1 MKKLLQIFIIMFS
14 LTLYKAQVKENI
26 KIPKNP
32 KVGLS
37 LAGGG
42 AKGFAHV
49 GVLKVIDSLGV
60 KIDYISGTSMG
71 AIVGGLYAS
80 GYSAKEIEKIIKETD
95 FYEIL
100 ANEKDRKE
108 TSFFDKNNDK
118 YLLNI
123 PFEKGKFNVLP
134 KAISKGQ
141 KNLFLLKDLFNN
153 VSNVTDFSKLNIPFM
168 CVATNLENGK
178 VKIFEKGDL
187 VNSIMASSAYPS
199 LINPVKINDSL
210 YIDGAM
216 TVNFPSKPLK
226 EKGMDIV
233 IGVDL
238 TLPLAN
244 KDELNSAIKILDQV
258 IDFTIQNENK
268 TQYKNTDIIIHTN
281 LKGYSSTSYGDKEK
295 ILNLG
300 YEEAKKYIDILN
312 KLPKRDSLPKMMS
325 KPVYSNIYKVDS
337 LILVNSKI
345 FNESYVK
352 GKMNLKIPSLQ
363 TYAGINQMI
372 DKLYATN
379 NYKLINYD
387 LIQDKGKNI
396 LKLELEEDNARFLLK
411 FGLHYDE
418 VFKTGLL
425 INTTIKRFLFQNSIL
440 SLDAI
445 VGGNKPRYYF
455 NYFVDNGYFPG
466 FGIYSS
472 GMSLQLNDDNRNEIG
487 KWKWFRNE
495 IYLQSIWKDRYA
507 IGGGMS
513 HDYFESKIGTTRY
526 DNEKNFLNPYVFIK
540 SDTRNDK
547 DFASRGFYLNIEGKL
562 LDIFNKKIE
571 KQIFQT
577 KADIRMNFPISSH
590 VTYRLNLF
598 GGLTFG
604 KDVPYYYHF
613 YPGGIFEQNLGN
625 FVSFQGYQF
634 GNFSADNII
643 AAGNDFQ
650 FRIKKNYFI
659 TGHINLINTFDEHKL
674 NHVLKVRDVSGGIT
688 AGYKSPFGQIKLNYS
703 RALDKGKGIFSVI
716 LGHWF

>member
-1 MKKLLQIFIIMFS
+1 
-14 LTLYKAQVKENI
+14 
-26 KIPKNP
+26 
-32 KVGLS
+32 
-37 LAGGG
+37 
-42 AKGFAHV
+42 
-49 GVLKVIDSLGV
+49 
-60 KIDYISGTSMG
+60 
-71 AIVGGLYAS
+71 
-80 GYSAKEIEKIIKETD
+80 
-95 FYEIL
+95 
-100 ANEKDRKE
+100 
-108 TSFFDKNNDK
+108 
-118 YLLNI
+118 
-123 PFEKGKFNVLP
+123 
-134 KAISKGQ
+134 
-141 KNLFLLKDLFNN
+141 
-153 VSNVTDFSKLNIPFM
+153 
-168 CVATNLENGK
+168 
-178 VKIFEKGDL
+178 
-187 VNSIMASSAYPS
+187 MASSAYPS

-268 TQYKNTDIIIHTN
+268 TQYKNTDIIIHPN

-337 LILVNSKI
+337 LILVNSRI

-396 LKLELEEDNARFLLK
+396 LKLELEEDNARFMLK

-526 DNEKNFLNPYVFIK
+526 DNEKNFINPYVFIK

-547 DFASRGFYLNIEGKL
+547 DFSSRGFYLNIEGKL

-577 KADIRMNFPISSH
+577 KADIRMSFPISSRM
-590 VTYRLNLF
+590 TYRLNLF

-634 GNFSADNII
+634 GNFATDNLIV
-643 AAGNDFQ
+643 AGNDFQ

-659 TGHINLINTFDEHKL
+659 TGHVNFINTFDEHKI
-674 NHVLKVRDVSGGIT
+674 NHILKVGDVSGGIT

-703 RALDKGKGIFSVI
+703 KAVNKGKGIFSVI

>member
-1 MKKLLQIFIIMFS
+1 
-14 LTLYKAQVKENI
+14 
-26 KIPKNP
+26 
-32 KVGLS
+32 
-37 LAGGG
+37 
-42 AKGFAHV
+42 
-49 GVLKVIDSLGV
+49 
-60 KIDYISGTSMG
+60 
-71 AIVGGLYAS
+71 
-80 GYSAKEIEKIIKETD
+80 
-95 FYEIL
+95 
-100 ANEKDRKE
+100 
-108 TSFFDKNNDK
+108 
-118 YLLNI
+118 
-123 PFEKGKFNVLP
+123 
-134 KAISKGQ
+134 
-141 KNLFLLKDLFNN
+141 
-153 VSNVTDFSKLNIPFM
+153 
-168 CVATNLENGK
+168 
-178 VKIFEKGDL
+178 
-187 VNSIMASSAYPS
+187 
-199 LINPVKINDSL
+199 
-210 YIDGAM
+210 
-216 TVNFPSKPLK
+216 
-226 EKGMDIV
+226 MDIV

-238 TLPLAN
+238 SLPLAN

-268 TQYKNTDIIIHTN
+268 TQYKNTDIKIHPD
-281 LKGYSSTSYGDKEK
+281 LRGYTSTSYGDKEK

-300 YEEAKKYIDILN
+300 YVEAKKYIDILN
-312 KLPKRDSLPKMMS
+312 KLPKRDSLPRVMN
-325 KPVYSNIYKVDS
+325 KPVYANVYKVDS
-337 LILVNSKI
+337 LVLVNSRI

-387 LIQDKGKNI
+387 LVYHEGKNI
-396 LKLELEEDNARFLLK
+396 LKLELEEDDTRVFLK

-418 VFKTGLL
+418 IFKTGLL
-425 INTTIKRFLFQNSIL
+425 INTTIKRLLFQNSIL
-440 SLDAI
+440 SLDVI
-445 VGGNKPRYYF
+445 VGGNRPRYYF
-455 NYFVDNGYFPG
+455 NYFVDNGYLPG
-466 FGIYSS
+466 FGVYSS
-472 GMSLQLNDDNRNEIG
+472 GMSFQLYDHDRNEIG

-507 IGGGMS
+507 IGGGLS
-513 HDYFESKIGTTRY
+513 HDYFESKVGTSHY
-526 DNEKNFLNPYVFIK
+526 DNEKNFLNPYAFIK

-577 KADIRMNFPISSH
+577 KADIRMNLPISSR

-598 GGLTFG
+598 GGFTFG
-604 KDVPYYYHF
+604 RDVPYYYHF

>member
-1 MKKLLQIFIIMFS
+1 MKKNIFLLSVFVLAVGCSTRKNKFVNRAYHNFTAYYNTLFHGKEALKAELKSQKTGLRDNFQEGYLEVFSQNSLIPSSEEEDVDANFFGDVISSPIQKNNIGNFQKAEEKALKAIEKHSMVFGGQQKNKEIFNAYLLLIESRIYQGKLS
-14 LTLYKAQVKENI
+14 SALEAISQVYQTM
-26 KIPKNP
+26 PKDKRLP
-32 KVGLS
+32 L
-37 LAGGG
+37 
-42 AKGFAHV
+42 
-49 GVLKVIDSLGV
+49 V
-60 KIDYISGTSMG
+60 KIYEGLIYSKMKNNIRAEEIFYDLDKNYTLTKQQKAVMSVYQAENLLYSNRKKE
-71 AIVGGLYAS
+71 AIDHL
-80 GYSAKEIEKIIKETD
+80 EKAFVLNKSRQTKSRIA
-95 FYEIL
+95 YLRGQIL
-100 ANEKDRKE
+100 AELGNMEEARE
-108 TSFFDKNNDK
+108 SFVTAYKYSNDFELEVKSQIEIAKTFNNDK
-118 YLLNI
+118 
-123 PFEKGKFNVLP
+123 
-134 KAISKGQ
+134 
-141 KNLFLLKDLFNN
+141 D
-153 VSNVTDFSKLNIPFM
+153 
-168 CVATNLENGK
+168 
-178 VKIFEKGDL
+178 
-187 VNSIMASSAYPS
+187 
-199 LINPVKINDSL
+199 
-210 YIDGAM
+210 
-216 TVNFPSKPLK
+216 
-226 EKGMDIV
+226 
-233 IGVDL
+233 
-238 TLPLAN
+238 
-244 KDELNSAIKILDQV
+244 
-258 IDFTIQNENK
+258 
-268 TQYKNTDIIIHTN
+268 
-281 LKGYSSTSYGDKEK
+281 
-295 ILNLG
+295 

-312 KLPKRDSLPKMMS
+312 KLPKRDSLPRVMN
-325 KPVYSNIYKVDS
+325 KPVYANVYKVDS
-337 LILVNSKI
+337 LVLVNSRI

-387 LIQDKGKNI
+387 LVYHEGKNI
-396 LKLELEEDNARFLLK
+396 LKLELEEDDTRVFLK

-418 VFKTGLL
+418 IFKIGLL
-425 INTTIKRFLFQNSIL
+425 INTTIKRLLFQNSIL
-440 SLDAI
+440 SLDVI
-445 VGGNKPRYYF
+445 VGGNRPRYYF
-455 NYFVDNGYFPG
+455 NYFVDNGYLPG

-472 GMSLQLNDDNRNEIG
+472 GMSFQLYDHDRNEIG

-495 IYLQSIWKDRYA
+495 IYIQSIWKDRYA

-513 HDYFESKIGTTRY
+513 HDYFESKVGTSHY
-526 DNEKNFLNPYVFIK
+526 DNEKNFLNPYAFIK

-674 NHVLKVRDVSGGIT
+674 NHVLKVCDVSGGIT

>member
-14 LTLYKAQVKENI
+14 LSLYKAQVKENM

-32 KVGLS
+32 KIGLS

-108 TSFFDKNNDK
+108 TPFFDKNNDK

-134 KAISKGQ
+134 KAISQGQ

-268 TQYKNTDIIIHTN
+268 TQYKNTDIRIHPN

-337 LILVNSKI
+337 LILVNSRI

-526 DNEKNFLNPYVFIK
+526 DNEKNFINPYVFIK

-547 DFASRGFYLNIEGKL
+547 DFSSRGFYLNIEGKL

-577 KADIRMNFPISSH
+577 KADIRMSFSISSR

-604 KDVPYYYHF
+604 KDIPYYYHF
-613 YPGGIFEQNLGN
+613 YPGGIFEQNLVN

-634 GNFSADNII
+634 GNFATDNLIV
-643 AAGNDFQ
+643 AGNDFQ

-659 TGHINLINTFDEHKL
+659 TGHVNFMNTFDEHKI
-674 NHVLKVRDVSGGIT
+674 NHILKVGDVSGGIP

-703 RALDKGKGIFSVI
+703 KAVNKGKGIFSVI